1 MFGRQL
7 QKLPKNDHEQD
18 FAAGMSTYQIM
29 FHDPTM
35 TQLISGLSG
44 YPTWNQTPAYI
55 WKDLPSMTCLAVS
68 SSTSDPFGRTTS
80 VS

>member
-1 MFGRQL
+1 MFGLQL
-7 QKLPKNDHEQD
+7 QKTTKNDHEQE
-18 FAAGMSTYQIM
+18 FAAAISTYQIM

-55 WKDLPSMTCLAVS
+55 RKDLPSMTCLAVW
-68 SSTSDPFGRTTS
+68 SSTSDPFGRTTR